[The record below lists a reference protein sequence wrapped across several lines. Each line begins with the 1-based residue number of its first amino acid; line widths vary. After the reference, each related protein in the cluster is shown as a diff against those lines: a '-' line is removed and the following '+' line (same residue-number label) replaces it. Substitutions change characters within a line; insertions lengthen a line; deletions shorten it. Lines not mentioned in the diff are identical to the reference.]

1 MRKLFALFML
11 LCLALCADN
20 TVTAKP
26 KKLTETITWELKED
40 GTLVIAGTGEMPDFS
55 NRKYAPWVKKATLI
69 KAVVIGEGI
78 TYVGDHSFDNFYM
91 FILSNETGYW
101 LIRDVPK
108 KKYQIKQVSLSQTL
122 TRIGDYAFRGNYI
135 TTLEIPNNVHSIGHN
150 AFAMC
155 SIKNLKLSSGLR
167 FINSETFRSN
177 NIRTLVIPEGVTS
190 IGEAAF
196 YNHDINNLKL
206 PSTLEDIGDYA
217 FSDTW
222 DLEPTISSLILP
234 NNLKEIGK
242 KAFFG
247 SLKRDA
253 DLSVNSKIKSIGY
266 KAFEDEKGLFTGTI
280 HNMPSFITP
289 KNCEN
294 IGISKNAYNRYN
306 PYSDDLYEKGYDFY
320 YKDNYD
326 KALEYFVKG
335 ATTGKGTKVGDCY
348 LYAGKCYEKLKDYD
362 NAITMYDKAKSLG
375 KKCDSDID
383 RCNKE
388 RTLQLGLFMAW
399 VEYERGN
406 YEKAFHYY
414 EEMYKVSSTQ
424 GNFNNLCI
432 VPKYF
437 ESKSD
442 WNNALKYYL
451 KLNSIAPKEEVRS
464 KLILCYEKLG
474 RINDII
480 NLQKP
485 LAEKGDKESQ
495 YKLGQLYEKQKNKN
509 LAIFWYKK
517 AAEQKHLRAEEALAK
532 YGIYINTQKSNSNS
546 NSNNN
551 NNNSNNNN
559 HNHQQQQQV
568 YTPEYGVRD
577 VWVNCFDCHGTGQ
590 CSYCKGTG
598 WCISTNGHGEYNS
611 TYKCT
616 ICHGSGRCTY
626 CYGSGGHYE
635 KQQYQIR

>member
-1 MRKLFALFML
+1 MRKLFTLILL
-11 LCLALCADN
+11 LCLALCVDSA
-20 TVTAKP
+20 VAAKP
-26 KKLTETITWELKED
+26 KKLTETITWELQED
-40 GTLVIAGTGEMPDFS
+40 GTLVIAGTGKMPDFD
-55 NRKYAPWVKKATLI
+55 NRQDAPWVKRATLI
-69 KAVVIGEGI
+69 KAVIIGEGI
-78 TYVGDHSFDNFYM
+78 TYVGSHSFDNFND
-91 FILSNETGYW
+91 FIFSSETGLW
-101 LIRDVPK
+101 LVRDIPK
-108 KKYQIKQVSLSQTL
+108 KQYQIRQVSLPQTL
-122 TRIGDYAFRGNYI
+122 TEIGGYAFRGNNRI
-135 TTLEIPNNVHSIGHN
+135 ATLEIPNKVEYIGNH

-155 SIKNLKLSSGLR
+155 SINNLKL
-167 FINSETFRSN
+167 NSQLQYIGSHAFKVN
-177 NIRTLVIPEGVTS
+177 YLYTLVIPEGVIS
-190 IGEAAF
+190 IGDEAFWAC
-196 YNHDINNLKL
+196 HINNLKL
-206 PSTLEDIGDYA
+206 PSTLERIGDYA
-217 FSDTW
+217 FSNANYSGET
-222 DLEPTISSLILP
+222 EISSLILP
-234 NNLKEIGK
+234 NNLEKIGK

-247 SLKRDA
+247 SLKSDA
-253 DLSVNSKIKSIGY
+253 DLSVNSAIESIGHN
-266 KAFEDEKGLFTGTI
+266 AFGSEKGLFSGTI

-289 KNCEN
+289 NNCEN

-306 PYSDDLYEKGYDFY
+306 PYSEDLFEKGETLY
-320 YKDNYD
+320 YKDNYNE
-326 KALEYFVKG
+326 ALKYFHKG
-335 ATTGKGTKVGDCY
+335 ATTGRGTKVSDCY

-388 RTLQLGLFMAW
+388 RTLQLGLFMASM
-399 VEYERGN
+399 EYERGN

-442 WNNALKYYL
+442 WNNALEYYL
-451 KLNSIAPKEEVRS
+451 KLNSIAPKDEVKS
-464 KLILCYEKLG
+464 KLMLCYEKLG
-474 RINDII
+474 RINDAI

-485 LAEKGDKESQ
+485 LAENGNKESQ

-532 YGIYINTQKSNSNS
+532 YGIYINTQNSNS

-551 NNNSNNNN
+551 NNGNNND

-590 CSYCKGTG
+590 CTYCKGTG
-598 WCISTNGHGEYNS
+598 WCISTNGRGEYNS

-626 CYGSGGHYE
+626 CHGSGGHYE